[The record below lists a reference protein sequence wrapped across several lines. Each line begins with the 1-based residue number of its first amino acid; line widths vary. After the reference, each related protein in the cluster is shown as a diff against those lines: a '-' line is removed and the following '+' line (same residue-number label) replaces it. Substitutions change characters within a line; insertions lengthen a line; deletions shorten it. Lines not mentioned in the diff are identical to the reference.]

1 MTDKRIPVIGCWV
14 RKLDEPEIVG
24 QVHGN
29 SRLAGYVEVEWF
41 GRGAESVPVAGLG
54 SGFQRDYIVQHVPSS
69 VVRNTLG
76 VATVL
81 DTRRLAE
88 VDQVLVQL
96 HNDGRC
102 LWLPY
107 ENLRRIM
114 GPALQYRRGEMLA
127 DDAGERFVLNLM
139 AHALRTWNDSTGAL
153 DRLDVDPLPHQIQL
167 VHKIIASGHANWVIA
182 DDVGL
187 GKTIEVGLLLSA
199 LERRQRLRRVL
210 IVAPATLT
218 RQWQDEMQVKFDK
231 HFEIYG
237 HDFIA
242 DVPWKWRLHDR
253 VIASLDLIKP
263 HDAQDTGGGSRSHFS
278 RLLMAEAW
286 DLVVFD
292 EAHRLSKTD
301 DSQTLRYRLARVLR
315 ERSDAVLLLTGTPH
329 QGDSTRFRNLLQLV
343 RPGLTEQIDEY
354 ELAPEVVADII
365 LRNRKID
372 VTDAEGN
379 FIFKGQTVRRVSIS
393 ATVASRSLEHELR
406 DYFRHGYG
414 AGQAMGGAQ
423 GRAVGFVMT
432 IYRKLASSSI
442 AALKVAL
449 TRRIQKLSAEATT
462 YLPGTRYAFG
472 DEAGEDA
479 DDLDRIE
486 ISEARGAFFDSEV
499 VILRRLVE
507 LADLVLLDDKKL
519 AELRRMVGELVA
531 SERKLVIFTEYRATQ
546 DYIVEHVQRELG
558 QPVAVINGSQNLD
571 EKLRNV
577 RLFEADAPVI
587 VSTEAGGEGLN
598 LHRGCHVLLNY
609 DIPWNPARLV
619 QRIGRIYRYGQAE
632 KVVVINFQA
641 TDTIDNQVIDYA
653 LTRVAVIAREMAGV
667 GAEFRERYE
676 AEILG
681 ELLEQLDITD
691 VLNLAQNEGIERS
704 RERISEAVERA
715 RRAQEIENEI
725 LSHAGRFDPE
735 ALRRLGAF
743 STRDLMDFICRAS
756 PLMDIAVERAK
767 ENAERVT
774 LRLPEALR
782 GTFPEFANRLLID
795 ATTSRRTWNPHGS
808 IMLLDFSNSF
818 VRYLIDSA
826 TLPEARGAYAAI
838 SRPDLDREIVAAYSV
853 RWQNEQGDV
862 TGEEL
867 LVAAR
872 CPDGTVEIDNRIVAR
887 LFAGVTSTVATPPIP
902 PEQRRERLA
911 AITDRVEVHVAAAQT
926 AFQNPNSL
934 VTLAV
939 ADISQ
944 VDDAEEAVSEPDFAA
959 I

>member
-1 MTDKRIPVIGCWV
+1 MTDQRIPVVGCWV
-14 RKLDEPEIVG
+14 RKLDDPETVG
-24 QVHGN
+24 QVQGN
-29 SRLAGYVEVEWF
+29 SRLTGSVEVEWF
-41 GRGAESVPVAGLG
+41 GRPAESVPIASLG
-54 SGFQRDYIVQHVPSS
+54 SAFQAGYIVQHVPSS

-76 VATVL
+76 VASVL

-88 VDQVLVQL
+88 ADQVLVQL

-114 GPALQYRRGEMLA
+114 GSALQYRRGQMLA

-167 VHKIIASGHANWVIA
+167 VHKIIASGHTNWVIA

-187 GKTIEVGLLLSA
+187 GKTIEVGLLLAA
-199 LERRQRLRRVL
+199 LERRHRLRRVL
-210 IVAPATLT
+210 IVTPATLT
-218 RQWQDEMQVKFDK
+218 RQWQDEMQVKFNK

-237 HDFIA
+237 HDFFA

-253 VIASLDLIKP
+253 VIASLDMIKP
-263 HDAQDTGGGSRSHFS
+263 RDAQDTGHGSASHFA
-278 RLLMAEAW
+278 RILMAEAW

-301 DSQTLRYRLARVLR
+301 ESQTLRYRLARVLR
-315 ERSDAVLLLTGTPH
+315 EKSDAILLLTGTPH
-329 QGDSTRFRNLLQLV
+329 QGDSARFRNLLQLV
-343 RPGLTEQIDEY
+343 RPSLTEQIDEY
-354 ELAPEVVADII
+354 ELAPEIVADII

-372 VTDAEGN
+372 VTDAEGR
-379 FIFKGQTVRRVSIS
+379 FIFKGQTVRRVAIS
-393 ATVASRSLEHELR
+393 ATEASRELERRLGE
-406 DYFRHGYG
+406 YFRHGYG
-414 AGQAMGGAQ
+414 AGQAVGGAQ
-423 GRAVGFVMT
+423 GRAIGFVMT
-432 IYRKLASSSI
+432 IYRKLASSST

-449 TRRIQKLSAEATT
+449 TRRIQKLSSGAP
-462 YLPGTRYAFG
+462 YLSGSRYAFG
-472 DEAGEDA
+472 EDAGEDA
-479 DDLDRIE
+479 DDLDRVE
-486 ISEARGAFFDSEV
+486 VSDARGAFFESELA
-499 VILRRLVE
+499 ILRQLVE
-507 LADLVLLDDKKL
+507 LAELVLVEDRKL
-519 AELRRMVGELVA
+519 AELQRMVNELVG

-546 DYIVEHVQRELG
+546 DYIVEHLERDLSK
-558 QPVAVINGSQNLD
+558 PVAVINGSQSLD

-577 RLFEADAPVI
+577 RLFEAEAPVI

-619 QRIGRIYRYGQAE
+619 QRIGRIYRYGQTE

-653 LTRVAVIAREMAGV
+653 LTRVATIAREMAGV

-681 ELLEQLDITD
+681 ELLEQLDISD
-691 VLNLAQNEGIERS
+691 VLNRAQSEGIERS
-704 RERISEAVERA
+704 RERVAEAIERA

-743 STRDLMDFICRAS
+743 TTRDLMDFICRAA
-756 PLMDIAVERAK
+756 PLMDITVERAT
-767 ENAERVT
+767 ENTERVT

-782 GTFPEFANRLLID
+782 GVFPEFANRLLID
-795 ATTSRRTWNPHGS
+795 ATTSRRTWNPQGS
-808 IMLLDFSNSF
+808 IVLLDFSNSF
-818 VRYLIDSA
+818 VRYLIERLTQPDA
-826 TLPEARGAYAAI
+826 NGAYAAI
-838 SRPDLDREIVAAYSV
+838 ARPDLEHDIVAAFSV

-867 LVAAR
+867 VVAGR
-872 CPDGTVEIDNRIVAR
+872 CLDGSIEIDNRIVAR
-887 LFAGVTSTVATPPIP
+887 LFAGDTPTVAAPPILA
-902 PEQRRERLA
+902 EQRKERLA
-911 AITDRVEVHVAAAQT
+911 AITDRVEMHMAAAQT

-939 ADISQ
+939 ADVLKSISTQ
-944 VDDAEEAVSEPDFAA
+944 EVEREPAFVAD
-959 I
+959 